1 MWCSIV
7 ISGFN
12 TGLSPSKVP
21 AGIAS
26 SIFKWGHWNYKPIS
40 APVICSIPFFGCSH
54 LAACSAA
61 AGWTAK
67 IPAPQVPGHLRGF
80 WASSWCTS
88 FHFTAWQFKSVPI
101 ISVPVNYGCWAVA
114 RQVAVGTN
122 GRDRMGCWGQ
132 KPLQTPLLKI
142 PVGCF

>member
-1 MWCSIV
+1 MWCSTV
-7 ISGFN
+7 VSGFN
-12 TGLSPSKVP
+12 TGLFTPKIP

-40 APVICSIPFFGCSH
+40 APVTCAIPFLDGPILLHS
-54 LAACSAA
+54 SAA

-67 IPAPQVPGHLRGF
+67 TPAPQLPGHLCSF
-80 WASSWCTS
+80 WASSWYIS
-88 FHFTAWQFKSVPI
+88 LHFTAWQFKSVPI
-101 ISVPVNYGCWAVA
+101 ISVPVNSGCRAVS
-114 RQVAVGTN
+114 RQVAVGRS

-132 KPLQTPLLKI
+132 KPLQTPLLGI